1 MSLTFY
7 NLLFLI
13 LLTSQMATGA
23 YYNRKGQSRQV
34 LYPFS
39 PYSSLVWLSDDE
51 PLVNGD
57 VKMTKNVKRWSKL
70 EPSVR
75 FGDGGSSLDLY

>member
-1 MSLTFY
+1 
-7 NLLFLI
+7 
-13 LLTSQMATGA
+13 MATCA

-34 LYPFS
+34 LYPFA
-39 PYSSLVWLSDDE
+39 PYNGFVWLSDDE
-51 PLVNGD
+51 PFANGD
-57 VKMTKNVKRWSKL
+57 AKMTKNVKRWSKL